1 MPQMTFTEIL
11 EICQE
16 RANREPPD
24 RANRRVRGEDIPFD
38 GLRAVYRIPHSKTE
52 YVLTSAFEREG
63 FSLMPTNA
71 TGNPIARYT
80 QYWGIKR
87 KAIDWKY
94 ELYWRRKAHGIQLF
108 MAHASA
114 KEIAGVEHYPICWD
128 IEEGLLKEHPEVFE
142 RVLCWALE
150 IPNVSVTISKS
161 GGFRICAWVP
171 FVRPK
176 TDQMVARH
184 EWSDTETG
192 KVSGVT
198 YAEILSEKALARID
212 DRYQL
217 VVGDIAKWPVLT
229 EEEFLKPLAWLT
241 PLDARLAKPNREA
254 VVEEELGA
262 DLPEDLSW
270 RDGKYVLIS
279 ADRYECEI
287 GHKSNPTV
295 EYRKY
300 SDGRIVRICYAGC
313 GEKII
318 RRGQDNSVAKLIED
332 APPVEVRESPSFPH
346 FSDEERRVVEEI
358 LNASPDAGWHGEVP
372 CWTTNYEHLYSFTNH
387 FATNGQP
394 DAIMK
399 RRVWWTLF
407 EKCPICEAPIAKWVD
422 RWMLKAGFYCEGCQ
436 IDFPLG
442 SYLEL
447 ELNRKLPNSIVS
459 DFDGYLGDDPE
470 FQDFR
475 LWQPGILTYMG
486 AAMATGKTT
495 EIFEA
500 ICQLVRANIGRGIV
514 LVPRV
519 SLAQFLAS
527 YYREK
532 HGAGAWGLWHT
543 GSGRDN
549 QFIGTHGVIAC
560 LPSLPRVINAAKG
573 QGYTLKDFYI
583 AIDEIDFGYQLLSIE
598 TAQSTE
604 IKAILQQSVDING
617 LVLAGQT
624 EYTAALESF
633 ASELGRDRQHEVQGF
648 YNTATPV
655 DSTVLLHRC
664 LKQEGQEALT
674 LAEAAESI
682 KESLASGRNVYAFFQ
697 TRRETIVLAEMFD
710 SEYPV
715 VYNGYTKG
723 HPRCK
728 ELLQNQRVTDT
739 KLFIGNSAAG
749 VGISLLDS
757 NAHTVVIASKL
768 QDGLNLGMTSQEV
781 LRNRSRPNAGI
792 YLVEPDLPLPVRPSE
807 SVDVSLYHEALK
819 QTENIYPKLPEDAIK
834 RNAKSY
840 ALSTLA
846 DADPAT
852 YLRHHMNL
860 AGMAFSDCSL
870 FVEPNSEIV
879 DTLKVIKKSSITEER
894 AAKCQRAEN
903 ILRTDAVLTENEIR
917 ADAMK
922 GRLLPMP
929 TEQLAQEYANAALLA
944 IGWNGEMDR
953 SSRDRFKWLTDEHRR
968 VAIEIVKNNINLVK
982 LEKQRRGWIA
992 GHFSDWMHQHFEQEL
1007 KKSDPKVRY
1016 GETMEVTEIND
1027 DRFRGALLILLLD
1040 GLKGKPF
1047 TEAELANKVRSLLNT
1062 RYGSDTYLTC
1072 IEHGALGIAAY
1083 RVSRFLKI
1091 ADDNRVVE
1099 WTRKFVEEWYPA
1111 KIAKRGEYYAL
1122 QPDDDIHLRCNS
1134 FASWLRQQNDTVEF
1148 DAIPILKEFAQL
1160 PDPLAKPKEVAQLM
1174 WQEGYTQTAIKWI
1187 TGLSRNTIRQAA
1199 VDVYRRDLRYVAY
1212 AQARRMRLDG
1222 HTHDE
1227 IEAIT
1232 KLSRNTISKV
1242 TKNVQELDANMHED
1256 SRKLL
1261 DPIIFLL
1268 NFEPECFTNVQISDT
1283 LGVPLQNV
1291 NDALNRLVEHLWCI
1305 RYERAK
1311 DNEFLV
1317 TNVLPPRDRFEL
1329 LSDSEDGTLLA
1340 RGTVYAENRAFMM
1353 CDLKTFTKD
1362 VPLLANGTVYGGR
1375 HAFMMC
1381 DLKTFKAAGEIVNC
1395 LYEILHEIS
1404 GLADD
1409 ACILYS
1415 DFENWRIL
1423 LNTLEISSLP
1433 TPE

>member
-1 MPQMTFTEIL
+1 MPRMTFTKIL

-24 RANRRVRGEDIPFD
+24 RANRRVIMDDLPMDES
-38 GLRAVYRIPHSKTE
+38 RAVYSIPHSKTE

-63 FSLMPTNA
+63 FSLIPTNA
-71 TGNPIARYT
+71 EGNPTARYT

-94 ELYWRRKAHGIQLF
+94 GLYWQRKAHGIQLF

-114 KEIAGVEHYPICWD
+114 KDIDGVVHYPICWD
-128 IEEGLLKEHPEVFE
+128 IEEELLKEHPEVFE
-142 RVLCWALE
+142 SVLRWALE
-150 IPNVSVTISKS
+150 IPDVSLIISKS
-161 GGFRICAWVP
+161 GGFRMSAWVP

-176 TDQMVARH
+176 TDQMVARR
-184 EWSDTETG
+184 ECKDAETG
-192 KVSGVT
+192 KVRGVT
-198 YAEILSEKALARID
+198 YAEILSEKALARLD

-217 VVGDIAKWPVLT
+217 AVGDIAKWPILT

-241 PLDARLAKPNREA
+241 PLDARLAQSNHGA

-270 RDGKYVLIS
+270 REGRHILIS
-279 ADRYECEI
+279 VRRYDCEM
-287 GHKSNPTV
+287 GHRSNPAV

-300 SDGRIVRICYAGC
+300 PDGRIVKKCHAGC
-313 GEKII
+313 EEKII

-358 LNASPDAGWHGEVP
+358 LNVSPDAGWHGEVP

-459 DFDGYLGDDPE
+459 DFDGYLGNDPE

-495 EIFEA
+495 EIFEE
-500 ICQLVRANIGRGIV
+500 IFQLVGANIGRGIV

-532 HGAGAWGLWHT
+532 HGADAWGLWHT

-560 LPSLPRVINAAKG
+560 LPSLPRVINAAKA

-583 AIDEIDFGYQLLSIE
+583 AIDEIDFGYQLLSIDMAKAAE
-598 TAQSTE
+598 TKS
-604 IKAILQQSVDING
+604 ILQQSVDING

-633 ASELGRDRQHEVQGF
+633 ASELERDRQHEVQGF

-664 LKQEGQEALT
+664 LKQEGQEALM

-682 KESLASGRNVYAFFQ
+682 KEALASGQNVYVFCQ
-697 TRRETIVLAEMFD
+697 TRRETVVLAEFFD

-715 VYNGYTKG
+715 IYNGYTKG
-723 HPRCK
+723 DPRCR
-728 ELLQNQRVTDT
+728 EVLRNQRVTDT
-739 KLFIGNSAAG
+739 KLFISNAAAG

-757 NAHTVVIASKL
+757 NARTIVIASEL
-768 QDGLNLGMTSQEV
+768 YGELNLGMVSQEL
-781 LRNRSRPNAGI
+781 LRNRHRPNAEI
-792 YLVEPDLPLPVRPSE
+792 YLVEPDFPLPVSPSE
-807 SVDVSLYHEALK
+807 AVDVSLYHEALK
-819 QTENIYPKLPEDAIK
+819 QTENIYSELPKDAIE
-834 RNAKSY
+834 RNAQSY

-852 YLRHHMNL
+852 FLRHHMNL
-860 AGMAFSDCSL
+860 AGMTFSDCSL
-870 FVEPNSEIV
+870 FTEPSSEVV
-879 DTLKVIKKSSITEER
+879 DTLKAIKKSSITNER
-894 AAKCQRAEN
+894 TTKCKRAEN
-903 ILRTDAVLTENEIR
+903 ILRTDTVLTESEIH
-917 ADAMK
+917 ASAMK
-922 GRLLPMP
+922 GSLLPMP
-929 TEQLAQEYANAALLA
+929 TEQLAQEYANAVLRA
-944 IGWNGEMDR
+944 IGWNGEVDR
-953 SSRDRFKWLTDEHRR
+953 NSGDSFKWLTDEHRR
-968 VAIEIVKNNINLVK
+968 IACDIVKNNIVLVK
-982 LEKQRRGWIA
+982 LGKQRRGWIA
-992 GHFSDWMHQHFEQEL
+992 VHFNDWMHQHLESEL
-1007 KKSDPKVRY
+1007 KKSDP
-1016 GETMEVTEIND
+1016 EVPYSEVIEITEVDD

-1040 GLKGKPF
+1040 QLKGKFF
-1047 TEAELANKVRSLLNT
+1047 TEEELAEKIRTLLKK
-1062 RYGSDTYLTC
+1062 RYGSDTYLRS
-1072 IEHGALGIAAY
+1072 IEQGALGITAY
-1083 RVSRFLKI
+1083 RASRFLKI

-1099 WTRKFVEEWYPA
+1099 WTRKFVEEWYPV
-1111 KIAKRGEYYAL
+1111 KIAKQGEYYAL
-1122 QPDDDIHLRCNS
+1122 QPDKNIHLRCDS
-1134 FASWLRQQNDTVEF
+1134 FASWLRQYDDTVEF
-1148 DAIPILKEFAQL
+1148 DTTPRLDEFSQL
-1160 PDPLAKPKEVAQLM
+1160 PDPLAKEKEAAQLL
-1174 WQEGYTQTAIKWI
+1174 WQEGYTQLAIEYM
-1187 TGLSRNTIRQAA
+1187 TGLSRNTIRQAT
-1199 VDVYRRDLRYVAY
+1199 VDVYRRDLRCVSY
-1212 AQARRMRLDG
+1212 AKARRMRLDG

-1227 IEAIT
+1227 IKAIT

-1242 TKNVQELDANMHED
+1242 TRNVQELDANLPED

-1268 NFEPECFTNVQISDT
+1268 YFEPECFTNVQISAILDA
-1283 LGVPLQNV
+1283 PLQNV
-1291 NDALNRLVEHLWCI
+1291 NDVLDRLVEHLWCI

-1311 DNEFLV
+1311 DNDFLV
-1317 TNVLPPRDRFEL
+1317 TNSLTPRERFEL
-1329 LSDSEDGTLLA
+1329 LSDAEDGPLLA
-1340 RGTVYAENRAFMM
+1340 RGTVYKEGHAFML
-1353 CDLKTFTKD
+1353 CDLKT
-1362 VPLLANGTVYGGR
+1362 LAAR
-1375 HAFMMC
+1375 
-1381 DLKTFKAAGEIVNC
+1381 GERQQVIDG
-1395 LYEILHEIS
+1395 LYEVY

-1409 ACILYS
+1409 ACVFYS
-1415 DFENWRIL
+1415 DFENWRVLLKIL
-1423 LNTLEISSLP
+1423 AISSLSSV
-1433 TPE
+1433 E